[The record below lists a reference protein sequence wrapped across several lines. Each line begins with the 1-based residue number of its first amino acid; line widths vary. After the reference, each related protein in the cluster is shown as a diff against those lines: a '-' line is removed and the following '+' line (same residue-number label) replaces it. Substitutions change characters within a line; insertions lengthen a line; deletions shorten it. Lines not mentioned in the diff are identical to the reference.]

1 MHQHRGWEVMC
12 IFVQP
17 LGFDVGFGIDH
28 GAAKRGRR
36 RVPTGC
42 RGVLRC
48 IVSRRSVWCSDM
60 LLYFVAVCRNVTL
73 KLGFSNPNFIFCAF

>member
-17 LGFDVGFGIDH
+17 LGFDAGFGIDH

-42 RGVLRC
+42 RGVL
-48 IVSRRSVWCSDM
+48 
-60 LLYFVAVCRNVTL
+60 
-73 KLGFSNPNFIFCAF
+73 